1 MSESANYN
9 YSGIS
14 IQNIFVMLYDRV
26 LIIRLA
32 ERSKERLANEQA
44 DDSVSDRLKR
54 RSTE

>member
-14 IQNIFVMLYDRV
+14 IQNIFVMLYDRI